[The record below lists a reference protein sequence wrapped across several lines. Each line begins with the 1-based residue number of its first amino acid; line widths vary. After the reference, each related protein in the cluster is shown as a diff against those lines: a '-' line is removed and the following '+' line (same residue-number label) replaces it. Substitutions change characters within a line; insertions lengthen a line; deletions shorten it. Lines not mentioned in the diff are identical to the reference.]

1 MNRLLGALLVLATFA
16 VAFPSA
22 QAQAP
27 TGVTLDCADLAAP
40 IPYMGSADLACT
52 VQVGCL
58 EFVAAGS
65 PSPSATVTVQSPP
78 SWLTAEPATSPV
90 DASACLTGG
99 TGFVS
104 AHVLVPLTASK
115 DAPAV
120 IDTPL
125 SLVATVGQTASA
137 PDTAIVTVAYN
148 WDYTLTTDAKFPLT
162 VATPTVV
169 FNLTVTQSSNA
180 RSMVMM
186 EEVRTSAGVIA
197 GLTSTVYESGPG
209 KSDTKTF
216 KVTYTPPTGE
226 WETAK
231 VDFMAYGHYLLLD
244 SRSGDYDAGTPVSW
258 TFTNGGIEPAD
269 KDGDGKE
276 SPAPAG
282 ALLALGLVALAA
294 LARRRA

>member
-1 MNRLLGALLVLATFA
+1 MNRLLGALLVVATLAA
-16 VAFPSA
+16 ALPSA

-27 TGVTLDCADLAAP
+27 TGVTLTCPDLETP
-40 IPYMGSADLACT
+40 IPYMGSAELACS
-52 VQVGCL
+52 VSVGCL
-58 EFVAAGS
+58 EMAGG
-65 PSPSATVTVQSPP
+65 ATTTVTVEVQGPP
-78 SWLTAEPATSPV
+78 TWLTAAPGTAPL
-90 DASACLTGG
+90 DPMACITG

-104 AHVLVPLTASK
+104 AHVLVALTASK

-137 PDTAIVTVAYN
+137 PDAAIVTVAYN

-162 VATPTVV
+162 VTTPTVV
-169 FNLTVTQSSNA
+169 FNLTVKQSSNA

-209 KSDTKTF
+209 KSDSKTF

-244 SRSGDYDAGTPVSW
+244 SRSGPYDNGTAVSW
-258 TFTNGGIEPAD
+258 TFTNGGVEPVD
-269 KDGDGKE
+269 DGGDSKD
-276 SPAPAG
+276 SPAPVG

-294 LARRRA
+294 FARRRA